1 MRREDIARRIEEL
14 ARSLGAGAL
23 TTTDLDRWV
32 EGIRRSA
39 RVELVEEQR
48 LVDVLVGV
56 ASASGRCV
64 FAAIVVDGRGRVEL
78 WYGSAPCE
86 PLVCHFDELET
97 PDANASLAFVGSLA
111 TTLEGP
117 FDDEE

>member
-1 MRREDIARRIEEL
+1 MRREDIARRIDEL
-14 ARSLGAGAL
+14 ARGVGGGAL
-23 TTTDLDRWV
+23 TRNDLDRWI
-32 EGIRRSA
+32 EGVRRSA

-48 LVDVLVGV
+48 LVDVLVGD

-64 FAAIVVDGRGRVEL
+64 FAAMAVDGRGQVEL

-86 PLVCHFDELET
+86 PLVRHFDELET
-97 PDANASLAFVGSLA
+97 SDAIASLAFVGSLA

-117 FDDEE
+117 FDDEG

>member
-23 TTTDLDRWV
+23 TTTDLV

-48 LVDVLVGV
+48 RVDVLVGD

-64 FAAIVVDGRGRVEL
+64 FAAIVVDGGRVEL

-86 PLVCHFDELET
+86 PLVRHFDELET